1 MINKTIYFGKV
12 NDFENAKDTFKS
24 GSANYYYVLESD
36 NDQVLIQ
43 DTCNRAL
50 PIDIE
55 HLDDLIKALNYIN
68 NYNKTQK
75 LAQDWVESSINKL
88 NRLYGFSL
96 VK

>member
-1 MINKTIYFGKV
+1 MNKTIYFGKV
-12 NDFENAKDTFKS
+12 DGSEKAEDTFS
-24 GSANYYYVLESD
+24 YGDTNYYYALESD

-43 DTCNRAL
+43 DTCGRAL

-55 HLDDLIKALNYIN
+55 HIEELIKALNYVN

-75 LAQDWVESSINKL
+75 LAQDWVESSISRL